1 LIVSHFRT
9 FFFNL
14 PALPSIQT
22 LLDSYAIFLFSLCA
36 HIKVVCNAEKRQK
49 IIKKQESFCFCL
61 ISLISSPFG
70 LLPPFSSR
78 DSSQVSKEAR
88 NFSLLSNLLSTI
100 WMAPL
105 LYFGQSTVFRLIPES
120 AVIALI
126 IASISDFWTDLR
138 HLRVLFSSHVCD
150 AVISTCALL
159 AAVFIPNLCA
169 AFLVSIACALLS
181 ISLRTHWPQCEVLVR
196 VADNYFGEENRYEG
210 ECPDSPLRILRLS
223 SPLIFINCET
233 VRKAIR
239 EQAVAVKK

>member
-1 LIVSHFRT
+1 T
-9 FFFNL
+9 FFFNP
-14 PALPSIQT
+14 PALLSIQT
-22 LLDSYAIFLFSLCA
+22 ILDSYAIFLFSLCA
-36 HIKVVCNAEKRQK
+36 HIKAVSCAEKGQK
-49 IIKKQESFCFCL
+49 FNKKQEFLCFSL
-61 ISLISSPFG
+61 ISLIGSPFG
-70 LLPPFSSR
+70 LLPPLSGR
-78 DSSQVSKEAR
+78 DSSQVSKESR

-100 WMAPL
+100 WMAPV
-105 LYFGQSTVFRLIPES
+105 LYFVQSTVFQWIPES

-138 HLRVLFSSHVCD
+138 HIRVLFLSQVCD

-159 AAVFIPNLCA
+159 AAVFIPNLCM

-181 ISLRTHWPQCEVLVR
+181 ISLRTHWPNCEVLVR
-196 VADNYFGEENRYEG
+196 VADNYFGEEKRYEG

-239 EQAVAVKK
+239 EQAVAVK